1 MLGKIDVLKGKFLVL
16 FIGMKL
22 INIEVSYDCIWLDLI
37 VIRIYILYVKYWN
50 IFICV
55 VLRYFVV
62 MLRFVMEKYM

>member
-1 MLGKIDVLKGKFLVL
+1 MSGKIDVLKGKFLVL
-16 FIGMKL
+16 FIGTKL

>member
-62 MLRFVMEKYM
+62 MLRFVIEKYM